1 MAYCIIKMV
10 PNIQNIK
17 LPVVILDN
25 NEEVLEFETQEEA
38 ENFANILE
46 TNSDSGYTFL
56 VKKV

>member
-1 MAYCIIKMV
+1 MV

-17 LPVVILDN
+17 LPVIILDN
-25 NEEVLEFETQEEA
+25 NEEVLEFETSDEA
-38 ENFANILE
+38 ENFANILS